1 MQRLF
6 LTTTALSAILLLSAC
21 TSPPVLAPAGQLAL
35 GASSVKLDRDW
46 TDVTKATFVYS
57 AHGPKVHVLTIDALT
72 LNQMMVSEGLSPS
85 DPLTINVTTGDT
97 KSHPSLRGKAD
108 MSLSEQTEFVA
119 ESVAQTGYNKVET
132 DSPQPVTV
140 DGVKGVRF
148 GLTGVTKAGLNIK
161 GLAQAVSKGGLNY
174 YVVYLAPGEHYYDA
188 NLSNVTA
195 VMDSVKL
202 P

>member
-1 MQRLF
+1 MQRLI
-6 LTTTALSAILLLSAC
+6 LTTAALGTILLLSAC
-21 TSPPVLAPAGQLAL
+21 ASPPVLAPAGQLAL
-35 GASSVKLDRDW
+35 GSSSVKLDRDW
-46 TDVTKATFVYS
+46 TDVTKSTYVYT
-57 AHGPKVHVLTIDALT
+57 ARGPKVHVLTIDALT
-72 LNQMMVSEGLSPS
+72 LNTMMVSEGLSPS

-108 MSLSEQTEFVA
+108 MSLSEQMEFVA
-119 ESVAQTGYNKVET
+119 ESIAQTGYNKVET
-132 DSPQPVTV
+132 NNPQPVTV

-148 GLTGVTKAGLNIK
+148 ELTGVTKAGLNIR

-188 NLSNVTA
+188 SLKNVTA